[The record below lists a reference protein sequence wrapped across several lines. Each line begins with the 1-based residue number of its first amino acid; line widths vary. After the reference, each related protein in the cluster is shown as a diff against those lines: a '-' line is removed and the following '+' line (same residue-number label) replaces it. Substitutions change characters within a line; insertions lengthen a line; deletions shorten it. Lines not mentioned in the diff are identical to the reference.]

1 MHSHLLLPEALIW
14 GISYTSIKVTG
25 DSIMIH
31 TLIKWLLDTIGAMGY
46 PGILLLM
53 AMESSIIPV
62 PSELVMPP
70 AGYLAF
76 QGKMNMGLVI
86 LCGTVGSLVGAY
98 ANYFVSHYLGRPL
111 IIKYGKYVLIP
122 PDKFEK
128 VEQFFLKHGEISTFI
143 GRLLPVI
150 RHLISIPAGL
160 AGMNHLKFSLYTLL
174 GAGIWCTVL
183 TLIGYFIGENE
194 KLIMQYSHKAL
205 LWVLLFCTTLIVVYV
220 WRQRRNGSKAQL

>member
-1 MHSHLLLPEALIW
+1 
-14 GISYTSIKVTG
+14 V
-25 DSIMIH
+25 IH
-31 TLIKWLLDTIGAMGY
+31 TLVQWLLATIGAMGY
-46 PGILLLM
+46 PGIFLLM
-53 AMESSIIPV
+53 AMESSVIPV

-76 QGKMNMGLVI
+76 QGKMNMGIAI

-98 ANYFVSHYLGRPL
+98 INYYVSHYLGRPL
-111 IIKYGKYVLIP
+111 ILKYGKYVLIP
-122 PDKFEK
+122 PDKFER
-128 VEQFFLKHGEISTFI
+128 VEHFFLKHGEISTFI

-183 TLIGYFIGENE
+183 TLIGYAIGENQQ
-194 KLIMQYSHKAL
+194 LIMKYSHQAL
-205 LWVLLFCTTLIVVYV
+205 LWVVLFSAVVVAGYV
-220 WRQRRNGSKAQL
+220 WRQRRSSKA